1 MSDAERSELEN
12 ERGDLFDLLDFHIV
26 FNDDIRS
33 MTEQQKEMYID
44 YILDRIWE
52 INQKL
57 AD

>member
-1 MSDAERSELEN
+1 MSDDERSELEN
-12 ERGDLFDLLDFHIV
+12 ERRDLFDLLDFHVV

-33 MTEQQKEMYID
+33 MTEEQKEMHID

>member
-33 MTEQQKEMYID
+33 MTEEQKEMHID

>member
-12 ERGDLFDLLDFHIV
+12 ERGDLFDLLDFHVV

-33 MTEQQKEMYID
+33 MTEEQKEMHID
-44 YILDRIWE
+44 YILGRIWE